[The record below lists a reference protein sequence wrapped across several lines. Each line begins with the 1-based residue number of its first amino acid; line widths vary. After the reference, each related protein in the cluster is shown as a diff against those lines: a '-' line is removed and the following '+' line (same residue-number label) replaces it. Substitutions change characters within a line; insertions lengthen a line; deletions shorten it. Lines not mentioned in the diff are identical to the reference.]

1 MILRYIIF
9 PIGFLLFPPSNS
21 QECSSTGTCW
31 PSCQGAD
38 LPSSL
43 APSGSLGEV
52 RIIIVV
58 GIIINN
64 RWCLYTTNVT
74 IMFIREVYTS
84 LINFV
89 VIINSCDSMDWKRW
103 QHQQNYFLKQKNTYQ
118 RNQHCQNHHSNCFGR
133 SHLALCVPLRYP
145 GDCSVHPPNSIGGTS
160 KPG

>member
-1 MILRYIIF
+1 M
-9 PIGFLLFPPSNS
+9 
-21 QECSSTGTCW
+21 
-31 PSCQGAD
+31 
-38 LPSSL
+38 PSSL

-84 LINFV
+84 LIIFV
-89 VIINSCDSMDWKRW
+89 VIINSCDSMEKMATSTE
-103 QHQQNYFLKQKNTYQ
+103 NYFLKQKNTYH

-145 GDCSVHPPNSIGGTS
+145 GDRSVHPPNSIGGTS
-160 KPG
+160 KPGQPKQSPLSSLCR